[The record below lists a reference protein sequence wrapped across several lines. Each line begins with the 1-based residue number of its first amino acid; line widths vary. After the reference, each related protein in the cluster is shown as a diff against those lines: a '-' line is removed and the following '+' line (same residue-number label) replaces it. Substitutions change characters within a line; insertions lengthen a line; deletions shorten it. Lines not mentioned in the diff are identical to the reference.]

1 MKMNMIKMLLVSFLA
16 LFSCK
21 DNKVASQVNNGDC
34 FSKEN
39 FDMAYNFV
47 SNQIKENKYPY
58 EYEDYE
64 LSIEKGMI
72 TCKKKDSFFSKISK
86 EKGAFSLAI
95 YAPDNDKITK
105 KTNQMFCNLISSIK
119 M

>member
-1 MKMNMIKMLLVSFLA
+1 MKTNLIKTLLVSFLA

-21 DNKVASQVNNGDC
+21 EQPVSRKVNNGDC

-39 FDMAYNFV
+39 FEIAYNFV
-47 SNQIKENKYPY
+47 SKQTKENKYPY
-58 EYEDYE
+58 EYEEYE
-64 LSIEKGMI
+64 LSIEKDMI

-95 YAPDNDKITK
+95 YAPDNDRITA
-105 KTNQMFCNLISSIK
+105 KTNQMFCNLVSSIK
-119 M
+119 